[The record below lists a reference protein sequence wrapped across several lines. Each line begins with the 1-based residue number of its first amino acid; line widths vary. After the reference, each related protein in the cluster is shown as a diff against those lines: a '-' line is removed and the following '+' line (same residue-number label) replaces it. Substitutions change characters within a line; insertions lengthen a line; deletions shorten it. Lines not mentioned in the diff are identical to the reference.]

1 MEKIENFS
9 YVQMSCR
16 LAFTALIELGHLT
29 KERSRDQVQVVKS
42 YTFQYY
48 RISMQYMFIM
58 EFTKLL
64 EADTKDR
71 RLRKTETWEDYE
83 SQNISSLEK
92 LSRRIN
98 DFLGPAFAS
107 KHDENKKVIGEIR
120 DSEFYKYIQALR
132 NREFGH
138 TDAKG
143 KDPLNIT
150 SITGGNIEE
159 AFKMMEKVKCVLNN
173 CTSEF
178 GYEFFFDYQDTR
190 TDNFIAYHA
199 LYQSYYDKHL
209 HQAIKEG
216 FHIKPQI

>member
-9 YVQMSCR
+9 FVQMSCR
-16 LAFTALIELGHLT
+16 LALIALTELSHLT
-29 KERSRDQVQVVKS
+29 KERPRAQIQIVKS
-42 YTFQYY
+42 HTFQYY
-48 RISMQYMFIM
+48 RISMQYMFVM

-71 RLRKTETWEDYE
+71 KFRKEEKWEDYE
-83 SQNISSLEK
+83 NQNFSSLQK
-92 LSRRIN
+92 LSRRIKDSLGL
-98 DFLGPAFAS
+98 DFSS
-107 KHDENKKVIGEIR
+107 KHEENKQIIGEIR
-120 DSEFYKYIQALR
+120 DSEFYKYMKALR

-150 SITGGNIEE
+150 SITRDNIEE
-159 AFKMMEKVKCVLNN
+159 AFKMMDKIKCVLDN
-173 CTSEF
+173 CTSEY

-199 LYQSYYDKHL
+199 LYKSYYDKHL
-209 HQAIKEG
+209 NPAIKEG
-216 FHIKPQI
+216 FHIEPKI